1 MRSIAQDCC
10 LAVALCRAPPALA
23 TVSKYAFIVQR
34 IANDATERYNCIARA
49 HVEYSVHTQGS
60 LKEQRRHTRPQ
71 QSSQR
76 GLTSKS

>member
-1 MRSIAQDCC
+1 MHSASAERRRPT
-10 LAVALCRAPPALA
+10 LALSVA
-23 TVSKYAFIVQR
+23 VAFIVQR
-34 IANDATERYNCIARA
+34 VANDAAERYNGIARA

-76 GLTSKS
+76 GLTSNS

>member
-1 MRSIAQDCC
+1 MALVQSA
-10 LAVALCRAPPALA
+10 AVRRLQLPVA
-23 TVSKYAFIVQR
+23 VAFIVQR
-34 IANDATERYNCIARA
+34 VANDAAERYNCIARA

-76 GLTSKS
+76 GLTSNS